1 MEAEQAVRRYLE
13 ETNASC
19 VIEKGGRRSVSFDSG
34 IRPLLLWL
42 EEDAA
47 CLRGAVAADKI
58 VGRAAALLLAYGGAA
73 YVYGAVMSEGA
84 RQVLTDH
91 HIRFDSG
98 RIVESIR
105 NRQGTGICPMEQR
118 VLGIDEPQK
127 AYETLRTALQP

>member
-58 VGRAAALLLAYGGAA
+58 VGRAAALLAA
-73 YVYGAVMSEGA
+73 
-84 RQVLTDH
+84 
-91 HIRFDSG
+91 
-98 RIVESIR
+98 
-105 NRQGTGICPMEQR
+105 C
-118 VLGIDEPQK
+118 
-127 AYETLRTALQP
+127 